1 MRINPV
7 GLKIPYT
14 RIHNTDRKIESPRQ
28 KDISISQARTA
39 FPVYP
44 LNISFK
50 GYAEDREFIE
60 TAENIVTNT
69 MDEVRSYYIEQED
82 SPFVT
87 ALSLLKE
94 KNPSGYEKLLTRKD
108 VLKKY
113 ELAYNNFSATTLNA
127 LDEVWKSSKILTDF
141 WMNNN
146 YTGQKKTAD
155 IVRKSL
161 NISDQNITDA
171 LKNAGENEYK
181 KVKNDITLFWFESV
195 LKENPVDDIQKIKEE
210 NKKLF
215 AFISEEL
222 GEEKAKRY
230 FISLKNKF
238 YDDFENTTLNTILN
252 KNVNNESKAEAFVSL
267 MNYIEYIFKKENPE
281 PLEKSLDT
289 IFRVQ
294 WGLKYAAGKES
305 MLFAKQD
312 FVDLYRLARDY
323 WKEND
328 LPVLINKILEKD
340 VYIINAEKQNP
351 KIHKF
356 QNYELLTTDEKY
368 FVSKYYEYQK
378 NNSADE
384 DFLQKIINDRNIIDP
399 APIID
404 LMNINIEAEKSKYFE
419 ALDDF
424 YNIVLIKK
432 MNSDTDIPER
442 AMLDPN
448 DKNSFVNIFIYVL
461 SKSEEF
467 QDKTTEE
474 KLNYL
479 ASLTKNEMIMAAEKI
494 KHMWLDEE
502 LGLVTKQEVRN
513 QAYRT
518 SIALQIQKELE
529 KVNVNLAD
537 IKIQLHDISLSVK
550 DLLDNKRVINNA
562 TEASEITQQ
571 AAADIAEAEREY
583 YKKSPEEQKIADNDV
598 KATLPGIVTKLIK
611 TTNDEK
617 TISELKR
624 LDSICRTSKNPAK
637 DSLALIKTIIIGRS
651 LSLGV
656 QKGGNALN
664 HLLASHS
671 HAAGVE
677 GADSINQLTD
687 TGVDTIGGKGL
698 TGVSGGVS
706 LLPAIDPST
715 LAIVAAIATVTAVV
729 SGVKKA
735 INLESEQRPLYFE
748 LQS

>member
-14 RIHNTDRKIESPRQ
+14 RIHNTDSKIESPRQ
-28 KDISISQARTA
+28 RDISISQARTA

-171 LKNAGENEYK
+171 LKNTGENEYK

-267 MNYIEYIFKKENPE
+267 MNYIESILKKENPE

-294 WGLKYAAGKES
+294 RGLKYAAGKES
-305 MLFAKQD
+305 MIFAKQD

-442 AMLDPN
+442 
-448 DKNSFVNIFIYVL
+448 
-461 SKSEEF
+461 
-467 QDKTTEE
+467 
-474 KLNYL
+474 
-479 ASLTKNEMIMAAEKI
+479 
-494 KHMWLDEE
+494 E
-502 LGLVTKQEVRN
+502 L
-513 QAYRT
+513 
-518 SIALQIQKELE
+518 
-529 KVNVNLAD
+529 
-537 IKIQLHDISLSVK
+537 
-550 DLLDNKRVINNA
+550 
-562 TEASEITQQ
+562 
-571 AAADIAEAEREY
+571 
-583 YKKSPEEQKIADNDV
+583 
-598 KATLPGIVTKLIK
+598 
-611 TTNDEK
+611 
-617 TISELKR
+617 
-624 LDSICRTSKNPAK
+624 
-637 DSLALIKTIIIGRS
+637 
-651 LSLGV
+651 
-656 QKGGNALN
+656 
-664 HLLASHS
+664 
-671 HAAGVE
+671 
-677 GADSINQLTD
+677 
-687 TGVDTIGGKGL
+687 
-698 TGVSGGVS
+698 
-706 LLPAIDPST
+706 
-715 LAIVAAIATVTAVV
+715 
-729 SGVKKA
+729 
-735 INLESEQRPLYFE
+735 F
-748 LQS
+748 